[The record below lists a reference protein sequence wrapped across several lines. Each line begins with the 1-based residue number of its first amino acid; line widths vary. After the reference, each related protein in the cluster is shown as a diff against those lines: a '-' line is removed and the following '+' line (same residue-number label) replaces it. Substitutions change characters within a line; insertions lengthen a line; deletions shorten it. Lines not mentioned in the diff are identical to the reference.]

1 MIGRVPI
8 FTNIEGHQ
16 MILVTGISGGLG
28 SLIFRGLSSE
38 DGLDVAGGTHSGDEV
53 TARRVD
59 FDDPASLADGFRGVD
74 VLVFVSAGYAED
86 DVVLARHGAAVDAA
100 EAAGVRHVVYTSLAG
115 SGDLMTIALP
125 HRWTEARLAGASFD
139 VTILRNGL
147 YAEAAVGLATAAA
160 ASAAETGVFA
170 AAFGAG
176 RVSVVA
182 KEDLA
187 DVAVRVAAEIQHDLA
202 AGRRSHHAGRTY
214 ELEGVEAIGG
224 QDIAE
229 VLSDALDRRVAYRP
243 ISLFTTREALA
254 GSGLEP
260 YQITHA
266 LSLFSNL
273 SAGYLQAHST
283 DLTTLLPT
291 KPRLVRDQIV
301 QAVKDGGYQSRSVS
315 SQSVTSRT

>member
-1 MIGRVPI
+1 
-8 FTNIEGHQ
+8 

-28 SLIFRGLSSE
+28 SLIFRGLSDE
-38 DGLDVAGGTHSGDEV
+38 EGLDVVGGTSSGDAA
-53 TARRVD
+53 TARRID
-59 FDDPASLADGFRGVD
+59 FDDPASLANGFRGVD

-86 DVVLARHGAAVDAA
+86 DVVLARHGAVVDAA
-100 EAAGVRHVVYTSLAG
+100 EAAGVRHVIYTSLAS

-125 HRWTEARLAGASFD
+125 HRWTEARLAEASFD
-139 VTILRNGL
+139 LTILRNGL
-147 YAEAAVGLATAAA
+147 YAEVPVGLAAAAA
-160 ASAAETGVFA
+160 ASAADTGVFA

-202 AGRRSHHAGRTY
+202 AGRRSHRAGKTY
-214 ELEGVEAIGG
+214 ELEGVESIGG

-229 VLSDALDRRVAYRP
+229 VLSEALDRPVGYQP
-243 ISLFTTREALA
+243 ISLFTAREALA

-260 YQITHA
+260 YQITHT

-273 SAGYLQAHST
+273 NAGYLQAHGT

-301 QAVKDGGYQSRSVS
+301 QAVREGGYESRSVS
-315 SQSVTSRT
+315 TQSLTSRT